1 MASVTSVQRNM
12 ETRFTI
18 ELIGDNLDNNHMS
31 KIIKWAVN
39 DFKNKYPLLFTR
51 DYAGGRRPDYEWEE
65 LLAFEI
71 YSVYSNKR
79 TLRKRVEWISDNSE
93 SVNYILN
100 NKSPGKTT
108 LNNFKLENPLL
119 IIEFFQY
126 TIDLGIDLG
135 LVGGEIL
142 VADSTKIK
150 AFANEFKT
158 LSIGQLDYL
167 LNLIYDL
174 SFDTSKN
181 SKWSLLRKFFFTDK
195 LPKKLGDLVKEID
208 KNLNQHGIN
217 LLKTALQSQEN
228 RDWVIGWLDELVD
241 NYDGKK
247 RVNLTDP
254 ESRKMKMKDGTSRYA
269 YTLQTVRDVK
279 TGFTVSQRI
288 TQEKN
293 DKKTLIPIIDDVI
306 SNLGKTPRYILIDNG
321 YWDIE
326 SLEYSYL
333 RNIIPIIPDLNQSK
347 RRNGTNISNP
357 YAKHN
362 MLFDPVGEYYQCPYD
377 KIENRGIHK
386 IRGENKRVFK
396 STKCPECPF
405 HNKCAGNSKYRVF
418 HESTHP
424 LILELRKNFIASV
437 ELSIYQYRGIY
448 SEGGF
453 GTLKNARQYPD
464 LKRRGKQKADI
475 DLKIESTVDNLIKI
489 RDHLKATLITI
500 P

>member
-1 MASVTSVQRNM
+1 MASVGTVQRNM
-12 ETRFTI
+12 QTTFKI
-18 ELIGDNLDNNHMS
+18 ELIGDNLPNNHMA
-31 KIIKWAVN
+31 KIIKWTVN
-39 DFKNKYPLLFTR
+39 DFKKKYPLLFTR
-51 DYAGGRRPDYEWEE
+51 EYNGGRRPKYGWDE

-93 SVNYILN
+93 SVNYVLN

-108 LNNFKLENPLL
+108 LNDFKLENPLL
-119 IIEFFQY
+119 FIEFFQY
-126 TIDLGIDLG
+126 TIDLGMDLG
-135 LVGGEIL
+135 LVGGEVV

-150 AFANEFKT
+150 AYANNFKT

-167 LNLIYDL
+167 LDLIYDL

-181 SKWSLLRKFFFTDK
+181 SKWCLLRKFFFSDK
-195 LPKKLGDLVKEID
+195 LPEELVDLVEEID

-217 LLKTALQSQEN
+217 LLKTALQSREN
-228 RDWVIGWLDELVD
+228 RDWAIGWLDELVD

-247 RVNLTDP
+247 PVNLTDP
-254 ESRKMKMKDGTSRYA
+254 ESRKMKMKDDTSRYA

-293 DKKTLIPIIDDVI
+293 DKQTLIPIIDDVI

-321 YWDIE
+321 YWHIK
-326 SLEYSYL
+326 SLEYAYL
-333 RNIIPIIPDLNQSK
+333 RNIIPIIPDINQSK
-347 RRNGTNISNP
+347 YRNGTNATNQYS
-357 YAKHN
+357 KHN
-362 MLFDPVGEYYQCPYD
+362 MLFHPVEEYYKCPYD
-377 KIENRGIHK
+377 KMENTGIHK
-386 IRGENKRVFK
+386 IKGENKRVFK

-405 HNKCAGNSKYRVF
+405 HDECAKNSKYRVF
-418 HESTHP
+418 YESSHP
-424 LILELRKNFIASV
+424 LILEMRKNFIAAV
-437 ELSIYQYRGIY
+437 ELFLYKYRGIF

-453 GTLKNARQYPD
+453 GTLKNAREYPD

-475 DLKIESTVDNLIKI
+475 DLKIEAIVDNLIKI

>member
-150 AFANEFKT
+150 AFANEF
-158 LSIGQLDYL
+158 
-167 LNLIYDL
+167 
-174 SFDTSKN
+174 
-181 SKWSLLRKFFFTDK
+181 KFFFTDK

-453 GTLKNARQYPD
+453 GTLKSRHRFKNRINS
-464 LKRRGKQKADI
+464 R
-475 DLKIESTVDNLIKI
+475 
-489 RDHLKATLITI
+489 
-500 P
+500 